1 MTSEVGN
8 FYPMIGGWGWFAKI
22 GQFIYRITQLAIHAV
37 VTDAFFRSLARLD
50 LAPSVVGA
58 MRKVAEDARAEGDE
72 ETARI
77 ADATAD
83 EEERRTAAAG

>member
-1 MTSEVGN
+1 V
-8 FYPMIGGWGWFAKI
+8 
-22 GQFIYRITQLAIHAV
+22 V

-58 MRKVAEDARAEGDE
+58 MRQKADEARAAGDL
-72 ETARI
+72 ETARQ

-83 EEERRTAAAG
+83 EEERRAANAG